1 MTIASIPARTAGPH
15 PRLPACDSSC
25 VVHFG
30 PQRGPHARVSSGYE
44 RAPGACTCRSTR
56 PSACRWLSSQAE
68 NHGDGSGAILGARSA
83 EQGCTSANGYGPSV
97 VGPSVKERRNGSFR
111 TCDRDLR
118 IRRLGVRIPPGAP
131 VFTLVRTLKPAK
143 LGRQTRPSGPNDS
156 NADSNAVKFGWTRT
170 RSIAFAAARRAVGIT
185 WE

>member
-30 PQRGPHARVSSGYE
+30 PQRGAHARVSSGCE
-44 RAPGACTCRSTR
+44 
-56 PSACRWLSSQAE
+56 WLSSQAE
-68 NHGDGSGAILGARSA
+68 KHEDGSEAILGAESA

-111 TCDRDLR
+111 TCDRDLLI
-118 IRRLGVRIPPGAP
+118 IRSDRDDLAWPRPAVRISVWFQHEWEA
-131 VFTLVRTLKPAK
+131 A
-143 LGRQTRPSGPNDS
+143 SGPQDLQKVRQVVHGLDKSHGNGKVS
-156 NADSNAVKFGWTRT
+156 ATRQHA
-170 RSIAFAAARRAVGIT
+170 AFVPAIDDLEGSARPHS
-185 WE
+185 